1 MKTTY
6 RAWGLIAL
14 LVLLSPLAAV
24 AQKSAKAQG
33 PYHDVEIQVKDLSS
47 GEVID
52 TVEPGGTITLT
63 EGQRVRLIMAAIHP
77 GRGQGTYYPE
87 TQFTETEPGR
97 GWVRVTRTSTENA
110 SATLEIVRPSSA
122 NRDRTETLR
131 YQITENVG
139 IPNNL
144 RQGSITIRVEPTA
157 AAGVPG
163 APITSGARTAR
174 DLTNLLYRSILLREF
189 DPAGE
194 PYVGRIA
201 DRGYS
206 ELIRIAEEIAR
217 SEESRRVTASNEQ
230 RLTALYQN
238 LLGLTSRQI
247 DQNQWNAD
255 LNRLNQGR
263 LVEVVLD
270 MVRSER
276 FQDLHNLD
284 ERTAINR
291 Y

>member
-6 RAWGLIAL
+6 RAWGLVAL
-14 LVLLSPLAAV
+14 LVLVSPLMVA

-33 PYHDVEIQVKDLSS
+33 PYHDVEIQVKDLDS
-47 GEVID
+47 GDVIG
-52 TVEPGGTITLT
+52 TIEPGGSFTLT

-110 SATLEIVRPSSA
+110 SATLEVVRPSNA
-122 NRDRTETLR
+122 NRNRTETLR

-139 IPNNL
+139 IPSNL
-144 RQGSITIRVEPTA
+144 RQGSITIRVEPTS
-157 AAGVPG
+157 AAGP
-163 APITSGARTAR
+163 APVTSSGSRTAQ
-174 DLTNLLYRSILLREF
+174 DLTNRLYRGILLREF
-189 DPAGE
+189 DSGGA
-194 PYVGRIA
+194 PYVDRIA
-201 DRGYS
+201 DRGYT
-206 ELIRIAEEIAR
+206 ELIQVANEIAR
-217 SEESRRVTASNEQ
+217 SEESRRVNASSEQ
-230 RLTALYQN
+230 RLAALYQN

-247 DQNQWNAD
+247 DQSQWSND
-255 LNRLNQGR
+255 LRRLNEGQ
-263 LVEVVLD
+263 LVNVVLD
-270 MVRSER
+270 MIRSER
-276 FQDLHNLD
+276 FRDYHDLD

>member
-6 RAWGLIAL
+6 RAWGLAAL
-14 LVLLSPLAAV
+14 LVLLCPLAV
-24 AQKSAKAQG
+24 FAQKSAKAQG
-33 PYHDVEIQVKDLSS
+33 PYHDVEIQVKDLDS

-52 TVEPGGTITLT
+52 TVEPGGTLTLS

-110 SATLEIVRPSSA
+110 NATLEVVRPSNT
-122 NRDRTETLR
+122 NRNRTETLR

-144 RQGSITIRVEPTA
+144 RSGTITVHVVPTA
-157 AAGVPG
+157 VGAVPV
-163 APITSGARTAR
+163 TGARTAR
-174 DLTNLLYRSILLREF
+174 DLTNLLYRSILLREL
-189 DPAGE
+189 DPAGQ
-194 PYVGRIA
+194 PYVNRIA

-206 ELIRIAEEIAR
+206 ELIKIAEEIAR

-276 FQDLHNLD
+276 FQDVYDLD
-284 ERTAINR
+284 ENTVISR